1 MTAHSV
7 LNVRAALE
15 WGNSEQYKYYER
27 NGLGYGTVHP
37 SLHPCESCVA
47 AFLWITTY
55 LVSTISTTSIIDY
68 ICSTVQS
75 NTNHTFY
82 PTVQSKRNFY
92 NNTMQEATNSTIGAI
107 RTCVNSTVEHEH
119 LNTVSL

>member
-1 MTAHSV
+1 MGPFIPPLPV
-7 LNVRAALE
+7 
-15 WGNSEQYKYYER
+15 
-27 NGLGYGTVHP
+27 
-37 SLHPCESCVA
+37 ESCVA

-55 LVSTISTTSIIDY
+55 LVSTISTTSINDY

-82 PTVQSKRNFY
+82 PTVQSERNSY
-92 NNTMQEATNSTIGAI
+92 NNTVQEATNSTIGAI
-107 RTCVNSTVEHEH
+107 RPCVNSTVEHEH

>member
-1 MTAHSV
+1 MGPFIPPLPV
-7 LNVRAALE
+7 
-15 WGNSEQYKYYER
+15 
-27 NGLGYGTVHP
+27 
-37 SLHPCESCVA
+37 ESCVA

-82 PTVQSKRNFY
+82 PTVQSERNFY
-92 NNTMQEATNSTIGAI
+92 NGTMQEATNSTIGAI
-107 RTCVNSTVEHEH
+107 RPCVNGTVEH
-119 LNTVSL
+119 